1 MYLILL
7 GPPGTGKG
15 TQAKRIAQELG
26 LVHIATG
33 DMLREAVSGE
43 TELGKQ
49 AKAYMDRG
57 DLVPDDLMIA
67 MLLDRIAQPD
77 AQAGALLD
85 GYPRTLDQARALDEA
100 LKRQGV
106 AVDAALHITASDE
119 EIIRRL
125 SGRWLCGSCGEI
137 YHETERPPERD
148 GVCDRC
154 GKNLAQREDD
164 RPDVVRRRLER
175 QRPPRALLEHYGR
188 QSRLLEI
195 DGEQDVEAVTR
206 DLLDAIKN
214 AVPAVR

>member
-43 TELGKQ
+43 TALGKQ
-49 AKAYMDRG
+49 AQAYMDRG
-57 DLVPDDLMIA
+57 DLVPDDLIIA
-67 MLLDRIAQPD
+67 MLLDRIDQPD
-77 AQAGALLD
+77 ARAGALLD

-100 LKRQGV
+100 LERQGV

-125 SGRWLCGSCGEI
+125 SGRWLCGACGEI
-137 YHETERPPERD
+137 YHESERPPERP

-164 RPDVVRRRLER
+164 RPDVVRTRLER
-175 QRPPRALLEHYGR
+175 QRPPRALLEHYSV
-188 QSRLLEI
+188 QSKMQEI

-206 DLLDAIKN
+206 DLLDAIKS
-214 AVPAVR
+214 AVPAGR